1 VDADLDLLLTIVFC
15 AADDLL
21 PKKSAN
27 ARRRLSDAE
36 VITLLVAQ
44 TVMGIPSD
52 RRFLRAARH
61 RLIGLF
67 PGLVGQ
73 SGWHKRRARLTS
85 ELELVM
91 HALARECPGFWDEIV
106 VIDSTPVETARSR
119 ETVKRAG
126 VSTLDDAIANAAAY
140 GYCASHSRWFY
151 GMRLHGVFGL
161 DGTPRAVMLV
171 GADRPERE
179 IALSMLSRALHGG
192 ETIIGD
198 KNYSGRQFAA
208 NITALGGHLM
218 RPPRKDEPR
227 TAPRLSMLRQRVE
240 SIFWIRRPLVT
251 GRHSTRVPALRSVPT
266 DPRQSVRTPDRALRH
281 QTPDRRRAD
290 RLRDRLRAVPT
301 RTLTPPHIHDDAAS
315 VDDRDRTRV
324 GARFPRP

>member
-21 PKKSAN
+21 PEKAKN
-27 ARRRLSDAE
+27 ARRALSDAE

-44 TVMGIPSD
+44 TLMGIPSD

-61 RLIGLF
+61 RLISLF

-73 SGWHKRRARLTS
+73 SGWHKRRARLTG

-91 HALARECPGFWDEIV
+91 HALARECPGFWDDIV

-126 VSTLDDAIANAAAY
+126 ASSLTDAIGNAAAY
-140 GYCASHSRWFY
+140 GYCPSHSRWFY

-161 DGTPRAVMLV
+161 DGTPRALMLV

-179 IALSMLSRALHGG
+179 IALNMLPRALHGG

-198 KNYSGRQFAA
+198 KNYSGRQFSDQ
-208 NITALGGHLM
+208 ITALSGHLI
-218 RPPRKDEPR
+218 RPPRTNEPQ
-227 TAPRLSMLRQRVE
+227 TAPRLSMLRQRIE
-240 SIFWIRRPLVT
+240 SIFWTCKDLLSLE
-251 GRHSTRVPALRSVPT
+251 RHGA
-266 DPRQSVRTPDRALRH
+266 RTLNN
-281 QTPDRRRAD
+281 
-290 RLRDRLRAVPT
+290 LRA
-301 RTLTPPHIHDDAAS
+301 RIEQRLLALTACIYLNHCLQ
-315 VDDRDRTRV
+315 
-324 GARFPRP
+324 RPSRAIANYTG

>member
-1 VDADLDLLLTIVFC
+1 MDADLDLLLTIVFC

-21 PKKSAN
+21 PEKVKN
-27 ARRRLSDAE
+27 ARRSLTDAA

-44 TVMGIPSD
+44 TLMGIPSD

-61 RLIGLF
+61 QLIGLF

-73 SGWHKRRARLTS
+73 SGWHKRRARLDA

-91 HALARECPGFWDEIV
+91 VTLARECPGFWDDIV

-126 VSTLDDAIANAAAY
+126 SSRLTDAIGNAAAY
-140 GYCASHSRWFY
+140 GYCPSHSRWFY

-161 DGTPRAVMLV
+161 DGTPRALMLV

-179 IALSMLSRALHGG
+179 IALNMLPRALHGG

-198 KNYSGRQFAA
+198 KNYSGRQFTADV
-208 NITALGGHLM
+208 NALGGQLV
-218 RPPRKDEPR
+218 RPARHDEPQ

-240 SIFWIRRPLVT
+240 SIFWTCKDLLSLE
-251 GRHSTRVPALRSVPT
+251 RHGA
-266 DPRQSVRTPDRALRH
+266 RTLH
-281 QTPDRRRAD
+281 N
-290 RLRDRLRAVPT
+290 LRARIIQRVLA
-301 RTLTPPHIHDDAAS
+301 LTACIYLNHWL
-315 VDDRDRTRV
+315 
-324 GARFPRP
+324 GRPSRAIADYTS

>member
-15 AADDLL
+15 VADDLL
-21 PKKSAN
+21 PEKAKN
-27 ARRRLSDAE
+27 ARRRLTDAE

-44 TVMGIPSD
+44 TLMGIPSD
-52 RRFLRAARH
+52 RRFLRAARR

-73 SGWHKRRARLTS
+73 SGWHKRRARLDG
-85 ELELVM
+85 ELQLVM
-91 HALARECPGFWDEIV
+91 LTLARECPGFWDTVV

-126 VSTLDDAIANAAAY
+126 SGTLTDAIGTAASY
-140 GYCASHSRWFY
+140 GYCPSHSRWFY

-161 DGTPRAVMLV
+161 DGTPRTLMLV

-179 IALSMLSRALHGG
+179 IALNMLPRALHGG

-198 KNYSGRQFAA
+198 KNYSGRQFTDQIA
-208 NITALGGHLM
+208 ALGGHLI
-218 RPPRKDEPR
+218 RPPRKDEPQ

-240 SIFWIRRPLVT
+240 SIFWTCKDLLSLE
-251 GRHSTRVPALRSVPT
+251 RHGA
-266 DPRQSVRTPDRALRH
+266 RTLH
-281 QTPDRRRAD
+281 N
-290 RLRDRLRAVPT
+290 LRARIAQRLLALTACIYLNHWLGRPT
-301 RTLTPPHIHDDAAS
+301 RAIADYT
-315 VDDRDRTRV
+315 
-324 GARFPRP
+324 G